1 MVLFSEGNCNDPLV
15 QPLAYHKQ
23 FLTQS
28 PHLAL
33 ELELVY
39 FIFINKS
46 NPGRRALLKNKIFF
60 SLSLAG
66 RS

>member
-1 MVLFSEGNCNDPLV
+1 MVLLSAGNDNDPLV

-39 FIFINKS
+39 FIFINTS
-46 NPGRRALLKNKIFF
+46 NPGRRALFNNKIFF
-60 SLSLAG
+60 SLSVAG